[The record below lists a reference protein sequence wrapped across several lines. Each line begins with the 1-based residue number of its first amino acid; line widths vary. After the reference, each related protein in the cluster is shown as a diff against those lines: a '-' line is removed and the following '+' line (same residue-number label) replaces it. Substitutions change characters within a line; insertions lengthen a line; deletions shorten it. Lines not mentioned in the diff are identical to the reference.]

1 MEQPGRY
8 NTPTM
13 TARLLTPLL
22 LCVLCALPLSSCR
35 LALHT
40 LPDSVGRQDFQT
52 GDTDKATVYRCD
64 GVLYVAMEGYYE
76 RPTAGLV
83 EGYDYLK
90 GGGWDLWPELNSD
103 KKKAEKYFYIPM
115 SEQLVYE
122 WNKRNKA
129 TARLR
134 FERYVPGVLTEE
146 QMKQKAS
153 QRVAQ
158 GKVSGKLTKLLK
170 SDAAQK
176 SFGHYALKP
185 ITIPLEIVDAVS
197 VVPLSGAVIAAAAVS
212 AAILIPSTQME
223 QAFESMGPTTDAGEP
238 QTTTP

>member
-1 MEQPGRY
+1 
-8 NTPTM
+8 M
-13 TARLLTPLL
+13 TSRLLTPLL
-22 LCVLCALPLSSCR
+22 LCALCALSLSSCR

-40 LPDSVGRQDFQT
+40 LPDSVGRQDFKT
-52 GDTDKATVYRCD
+52 RDTDKATVYRCD
-64 GVLYVAMEGYYE
+64 GVLYVAMEGYYR
-76 RPTAGLV
+76 RPSAGLV
-83 EGYDYLK
+83 EGYDLK
-90 GGGWDLWPELNSD
+90 GGDWDLWPEPKTD
-103 KKKAEKYFYIPM
+103 KKPAEKHFYIPM

-146 QMKQKAS
+146 QIKQKHS
-153 QRVAQ
+153 QREAQ

-197 VVPLSGAVIAAAAVS
+197 VVPLSGAVIAAGAVS

-238 QTTTP
+238 QANTP

>member
-8 NTPTM
+8 NAPTM
-13 TARLLTPLL
+13 TFRPLTPLL
-22 LCVLCALPLSSCR
+22 LCALCALSLSSCR

-40 LPDSVGRQDFQT
+40 LPDSVGRQDFET
-52 GDTDKATVYRCD
+52 RDTDKASVYRCD
-64 GVLYVAMEGYYE
+64 GVLYVAMEGYYR
-76 RPTAGLV
+76 RPSAGLV
-83 EGYDYLK
+83 EGYDLK
-90 GGGWDLWPELNSD
+90 GGDWDIWPEPKTD
-103 KKKAEKYFYIPM
+103 KKPAEKYFYIPM

-146 QMKQKAS
+146 QMKQKHS
-153 QRVAQ
+153 QREAQ
-158 GKVSGKLTKLLK
+158 GKVSAKLTELLK
-170 SDAAQK
+170 SDATQK

-197 VVPLSGAVIAAAAVS
+197 AIPSTGAVIAASAVS
-212 AAILIPSTQME
+212 AAILIPATQIE
-223 QAFESMGPTTDAGEP
+223 QQSAHYH
-238 QTTTP
+238 QTPPPPSS